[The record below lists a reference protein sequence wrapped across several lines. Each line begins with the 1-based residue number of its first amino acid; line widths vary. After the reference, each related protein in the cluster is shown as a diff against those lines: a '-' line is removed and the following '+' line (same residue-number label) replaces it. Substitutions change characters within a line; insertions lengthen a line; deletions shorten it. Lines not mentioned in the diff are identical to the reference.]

1 LGGWC
6 QGVMAAECDLPCREH
21 YYPREEFNTRG
32 QPGAIFNSLVR
43 NAPFKRKKMV
53 CGKTHGA
60 PFRGGAP
67 VSCEHA
73 AALTSPHLSH
83 PPHFYGAHSGM
94 ISQQDPGGRRHKEQ
108 AGQRPLQALLL
119 VSPSQLLL
127 EGETH
132 CRRASRVSSLMAFD
146 MPLFTPVSCR
156 VTVRRVPGADMKGGV
171 GEPFERAASVK
182 VAVGGAKLQKPDV
195 MHFCEPIRMHYFFI
209 YLLNT
214 IIMMGEGKQRGVGR
228 KRKSSIELLWE
239 TELDQQTT
247 VARAVSQSERRKPP
261 PRPRDFFRVSQHHGP
276 SSFPSPR
283 DTGKRRMMPVML
295 RGVLRHA
302 GSRPQCSVER
312 FISAVRGISSPSH
325 QPCCFG
331 RTHQSSCT
339 DTDRPKVLI
348 TGGLGQLGVGLA
360 KLLRRRFGKNNVIL
374 SDIRKPPNHVY
385 HNGPFIFSDIL
396 DYKNLR
402 KIVVNNNISWLVH
415 YSAVLSAVGENNVA
429 LAKEVNITGLH
440 NILDIATE
448 HGLRL
453 FVPSTIGTF
462 GPSSP
467 RDPTPELCVQR
478 PRTIYGVSKV
488 HAELMGE
495 PDEALPPSHCQYYHH
510 RYGLDFRC
518 LRYPGIIS
526 ADSQPGG
533 GTTDYA
539 VQIFHAAVNTGCFEC
554 NLRSDTR
561 LPMMYIDDCL
571 RATLELLEAP
581 ADTLVSRTYNINA
594 VSFTPHDLTQ
604 EIQKSLPDLKVTYNV
619 DPVRQAI
626 ADGWPMALE
635 DSAARRDW
643 GWKHEYDLPELV
655 QTMLTHI
662 TMSNQLAQAN

>member
-1 LGGWC
+1 
-6 QGVMAAECDLPCREH
+6 MM
-21 YYPREEFNTRG
+21 
-32 QPGAIFNSLVR
+32 LV
-43 NAPFKRKKMV
+43 V
-53 CGKTHGA
+53 
-60 PFRGGAP
+60 
-67 VSCEHA
+67 
-73 AALTSPHLSH
+73 
-83 PPHFYGAHSGM
+83 
-94 ISQQDPGGRRHKEQ
+94 
-108 AGQRPLQALLL
+108 
-119 VSPSQLLL
+119 QLL
-127 EGETH
+127 
-132 CRRASRVSSLMAFD
+132 R
-146 MPLFTPVSCR
+146 
-156 VTVRRVPGADMKGGV
+156 GA
-171 GEPFERAASVK
+171 VK
-182 VAVGGAKLQKPDV
+182 
-195 MHFCEPIRMHYFFI
+195 
-209 YLLNT
+209 
-214 IIMMGEGKQRGVGR
+214 
-228 KRKSSIELLWE
+228 
-239 TELDQQTT
+239 
-247 VARAVSQSERRKPP
+247 
-261 PRPRDFFRVSQHHGP
+261 
-276 SSFPSPR
+276 
-283 DTGKRRMMPVML
+283 
-295 RGVLRHA
+295 HA
-302 GSRPQCSVER
+302 GSRSLCGVEQL
-312 FISAVRGISSPSH
+312 ISAGRGISSSSRELSAV
-325 QPCCFG
+325 G
-331 RTHQSSCT
+331 RTQSSSCT
-339 DTDRPKVLI
+339 DTDHPKVLI

-402 KIVVNNNISWLVH
+402 EIVVNNNINWLVH
-415 YSAVLSAVGENNVA
+415 YSAVLSAVGENNVS

-448 HGLRL
+448 HGLRV
-453 FVPSTIGTF
+453 FVPSTIGAF

-495 PDEALPPSHCQYYHH
+495 YYHH

-539 VQIFHAAVNTGCFEC
+539 VQIFHAAAKTGQFEC
-554 NLRSDTR
+554 NLHSDTR

-571 RATLELLEAP
+571 RATLEFLEAP
-581 ADTLVSRTYNINA
+581 ADMLVSRTYNINA
-594 VSFTPHDLTQ
+594 MSVTPHDLTK
-604 EIQKSLPDLKVTYNV
+604 EIQKALPDLKVTYSV

-662 TMSNQLAQAN
+662 IMGNQLAQAY